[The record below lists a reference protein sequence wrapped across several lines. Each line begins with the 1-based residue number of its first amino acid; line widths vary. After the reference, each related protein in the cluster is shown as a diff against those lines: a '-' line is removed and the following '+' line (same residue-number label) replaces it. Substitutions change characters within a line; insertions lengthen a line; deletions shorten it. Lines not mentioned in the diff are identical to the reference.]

1 MVQIRTVQFAA
12 KFEFLDEI
20 RGYVGAIARES
31 GFGDK
36 DVYNIQLATDEA
48 ASNIIEHAYEG
59 VTDGVLE
66 ISSGMKGQE
75 LHIVLVDHGQP
86 FDPSEV
92 PLPDLKADLAERKI
106 GGLGIFLM
114 RKLMDEVRYH
124 SNPGRSNVL
133 TMIKR
138 KG

>member
-1 MVQIRTVQFAA
+1 MDSVQFSA

-20 RGYVGAIARES
+20 REFVGDIARAG

-36 DVYNIQLATDEA
+36 DVYNIQLAADEA

-59 VTDGVLE
+59 VKNGVLE
-66 ISSGMKGQE
+66 ISCGMRDGA
-75 LHIVLVDHGQP
+75 ITIIMVDHGES
-86 FDPSEV
+86 FDPSAI
-92 PLPDLKADLAERKI
+92 PLPDLKADLSERKI

-114 RKLMDEVRYH
+114 RKLMDEVRYE
-124 SNPGRSNVL
+124 SKKTGNVL

-138 KG
+138 KR

>member
-1 MVQIRTVQFAA
+1 MQSVQFTA

-20 RGYVGAIARES
+20 REFVGTIARAG

-36 DVYNIQLATDEA
+36 DVYNIQLAADEA

-59 VTDGVLE
+59 VSNGLLELSCGVQSNT
-66 ISSGMKGQE
+66 IT
-75 LHIVLVDHGQP
+75 IILVDHGES
-86 FDPSEV
+86 FDPSEI
-92 PLPDLKADLAERKI
+92 PLPDLKADLSERKI

-114 RKLMDEVRYH
+114 RKLMDEVHYEA
-124 SNPGRSNVL
+124 NPNKNNVL

-138 KG
+138 KR